1 MSLEGKTEDKM
12 KKIIIILL
20 LILAVS
26 FAFAGKVKALPELS
40 NPDGIYTW
48 ENRLAITE
56 GTTVYLYSLPDLKHI
71 KTFGKKGEG
80 PQEFKGRIDSI
91 DMQTDV
97 MVVSSR
103 GKVSF
108 YSKEGEFKKEI
119 NAGSRYSSRYTPLG
133 KGFVGNSFAFDKIA
147 YQTINLYDS
156 ALAKIKE
163 IYRKKSDLQR
173 TKGIKMFSTAYDF
186 QTCDNKVFIAGFE
199 DFTIAVA
206 DQEGNKL
213 KPIKKDYQRLKFSE
227 GHKQQVYEFLKLNPE
242 TKSRFEWF
250 KNQLIFPSYLP
261 AIRYIYAD
269 NHMLYIQTYRMD
281 DEKTEFYIMDLSGE
295 IVKKVFLPIINENIV
310 ETYPLSISGGNV
322 YQVVENEVGEWDLHV
337 IPVHKSTP
345 ANM

>member
-1 MSLEGKTEDKM
+1 M
-12 KKIIIILL
+12 KKIIIIFL
-20 LILAVS
+20 LIKAVS
-26 FAFAGKVKALPELS
+26 FAFAGKVKTLPELS
-40 NPDGIYTW
+40 NPDGIYTS

-97 MVVSSR
+97 MVLSSR

-108 YSKEGEFKKEI
+108 YSKDGEYKKET
-119 NAGSRYSSRYTPLG
+119 NAASGYSSRYTPLG
-133 KGFVGNSFAFDKIA
+133 KGFVGNGFAFENKIV
-147 YQTINLYDS
+147 YQTINLYDL

-163 IYRKKSDLQR
+163 IFRKESDIQR
-173 TKGIKMFSTAYDF
+173 RKGIKMFSTAYDF

-213 KPIKKDYQRLKFSE
+213 NPIKKEYQRLKFSE
-227 GHKQQVYEFLKLNPE
+227 DHKRQVYEFLKSNPE
-242 TKSRFEWF
+242 TKSRFETI
-250 KNQLIFPSYLP
+250 KKQLILPSHLP

-269 NHMLYIQTYRMD
+269 NRMIYIQTYRME
-281 DEKTEFYIMDLSGE
+281 DEKTEFFVLNLSGK

-310 ETYPLSISGGNV
+310 ETYPLSIIGGNV
-322 YQVVENEVGEWDLHV
+322 YQLVDNEKEGWDLHV
-337 IPVHKSTP
+337 IPVK
-345 ANM
+345 

>member
-1 MSLEGKTEDKM
+1 M

-26 FAFAGKVKALPELS
+26 FAFAGKVKTLPELS
-40 NPDGIYTW
+40 NPDGIYTS
-48 ENRLAITE
+48 EHRLAITE

-80 PQEFKGRIDSI
+80 PREFKGGIDSI
-91 DMQTDV
+91 DMQTDE
-97 MVVSSR
+97 MVVTSR

-108 YSKEGEFKKEI
+108 YSKEGEYKKEI
-119 NAGSRYSSRYTPLG
+119 NAASGYSSRYTPLG
-133 KGFVGNSFAFDKIA
+133 KGFVGNGFAFDKKIV
-147 YQTINLYDS
+147 YQTINLYDP

-163 IYRKKSDLQR
+163 IYRKESDLQR
-173 TKGIKMFSTAYDF
+173 TKGIKMFSTANDF

-206 DQEGNKL
+206 DREGNKL

-227 GHKQQVYEFLKLNPE
+227 GHKRQVYEFLKSNPE

-269 NHMLYIQTYRMD
+269 NRMIYIQTYRMD
-281 DEKTEFYIMDLSGE
+281 DEKTEFYVLDLSGE

-310 ETYPLSISGGNV
+310 ETYPLSIIGGNV
-322 YQVVENEVGEWDLHV
+322 YQVVENEVEEWDLHV
-337 IPVHKSTP
+337 IPVK
-345 ANM
+345 

>member
-1 MSLEGKTEDKM
+1 M
-12 KKIIIILL
+12 KKIILILL

-26 FAFAGKVKALPELS
+26 FAFAGKVKTLPELS
-40 NPDGIYTW
+40 NPDGIYTS

-56 GTTVYLYSLPDLKHI
+56 RTTVYLYSLPDLKHI

-108 YSKEGEFKKEI
+108 YSKEGEYKKET
-119 NAGSRYSSRYTPLG
+119 NAASGYSSRYTPLG
-133 KGFVGNSFAFDKIA
+133 KGFVGNGFVFDKIV
-147 YQTINLYDS
+147 YQTINLYDP

-163 IYRKKSDLQR
+163 IYRKESDIQR

-186 QTCDNKVFIAGFE
+186 QVYDNKVFIAGFE
-199 DFTIAVA
+199 DFTITVA

-213 KPIKKDYQRLKFSE
+213 NPIKKDYQRLKFSDD
-227 GHKQQVYEFLKLNPE
+227 HKRQVYEFIKSNPE
-242 TKSRFEWF
+242 TKPRFEWF

-269 NHMLYIQTYRMD
+269 NRMIYIQTYRMD
-281 DEKTEFYIMDLSGE
+281 DKKTEFYVLDLSGE

-310 ETYPLSISGGNV
+310 ETYPLSIIGGNV
-322 YQVVENEVGEWDLHV
+322 YQLVENEEEEWDLHV
-337 IPVHKSTP
+337 IPVK
-345 ANM
+345 